1 MTVQIDIAELLINQ
15 SIEHLVEAS
24 KLIKVDDEFAEAQE
38 CIQAVILFQVAMEAI
53 INEEIER
60 SPLLKEVKK
69 ENAALSTKYKSLSF
83 RNKWE
88 RAFDVLKIRKRK
100 ELKEYFKFYGRYRV
114 LVSHPKSR
122 YISLSEYQYEN
133 VYQGIKNGWM
143 TIELLY
149 MGLGKTRILWKE
161 MCEKVGL
168 FIHK

>member
-15 SIEHLVEAS
+15 SIEHLIAAS
-24 KLIKVDDEFAEAQE
+24 KLVSPEHELVEAEE

-83 RNKWE
+83 KNKWE
-88 RAFDVLKIRKRK
+88 RAFDVMKIRKKK
-100 ELKEYFKFYGRYRV
+100 ELNEYFTFYSRYRI

-122 YISLSEYQYEN
+122 YISLDQYDYEN
-133 VYQGIKNGWM
+133 VYKGIRSGWK
-143 TIELLY
+143 TIELLFL
-149 MGLGKTRILWKE
+149 GLKKSRVSWEE
-161 MCEKVGL
+161 MSREIGL
-168 FIHK
+168 VL

>member
-1 MTVQIDIAELLINQ
+1 MTVQIDIAELLVTQ
-15 SIEHLVEAS
+15 AIEHLVAAS
-24 KLIKVDDEFAEAQE
+24 KLVTPDHELVEAEE
-38 CIQAVILFQVAMEAI
+38 CIQTVILFQVAMEAI

-69 ENAALSTKYKSLSF
+69 ENTALSSKYKSLSF
-83 RNKWE
+83 KNKWE

-100 ELKEYFKFYGRYRV
+100 ELKEYFTFYSKYRI

-149 MGLGKTRILWKE
+149 LGLGKTRVSWEEMWKE
-161 MCEKVGL
+161 VGL
-168 FIHK
+168 LTHK

>member
-1 MTVQIDIAELLINQ
+1 MTVQIDIAELLITQ
-15 SIEHLVEAS
+15 AIEHLVTAS
-24 KLIKVDDEFAEAQE
+24 KLVSPNEDFAEAEE

-88 RAFDVLKIRKRK
+88 RAFDVLQIRKRQ
-100 ELKEYFKFYGRYRV
+100 ELKEYFTFYAKYRI

-122 YISLSEYQYEN
+122 YISLDQYDYKN
-133 VYQGIKNGWM
+133 VYKGIKNGWK

-149 MGLGKTRILWKE
+149 VGLGKSRISWEE
-161 MCEKVGL
+161 MSENVGL
-168 FIHK
+168 FMHK